1 MRSIALII
9 LAVGLGLSTYGQ
21 EIEMDEKARKKYV
34 RSGETADAKE
44 GDEKSKGEAASKE
57 QGTMAY
63 IVLELQ
69 RLDAEGPYRLR
80 IDKGNNSLS
89 SATKSLDIA
98 ALERFE
104 KGGMAIE
111 SEIDLLNYLSE
122 KGWDVVSIVHKSAS
136 AIQRGEVSLIYIR
149 RVMNP

>member
-1 MRSIALII
+1 M
-9 LAVGLGLSTYGQ
+9 V
-21 EIEMDEKARKKYV
+21 
-34 RSGETADAKE
+34 
-44 GDEKSKGEAASKE
+44 
-57 QGTMAY
+57 Y

-69 RLDAEGPYRLR
+69 RLEAEGPYRMR